1 LPKEVRLGFVG
12 AGGIA
17 GFHLQNLKEVPEAKV
32 VAFADP
38 NLDAAKKRAQEVGL
52 PVREGETVFA
62 DWQAML
68 ERVEMEGVLILS
80 PHAYHFEQILAA
92 LKRGLAVLCEK
103 PMVITSEQ
111 ARKVIAAAKEA
122 GKPVVVSYQR
132 RFQSA
137 FRFIREQVRKGVL
150 GEITFVEA
158 TIAQDW
164 QQLTS
169 GTWRQVPELSGG
181 GMLMDSGSHM
191 VDFVLW
197 AMPSPPMKVMAV
209 MNRCGTPV
217 DINAVVSLQFEGE
230 AIGVLVAMGNFT
242 HFEERYTFVG
252 TEGMMRLE
260 QGQVVW
266 EQWGKERK
274 VVEATEMPLSS
285 TPDRH
290 FVDVVLG
297 RAENESPPQDALKVV
312 ALTEAAYHAAATGQ
326 ARTIVL

>member
-62 DWQAML
+62 DWQTML

-80 PHAYHFEQILAA
+80 PHAHHFEQILAA

-164 QQLTS
+164 QQLTRWHLATS
-169 GTWRQVPELSGG
+169 ARTEWRRDADGFGQPHGG
-181 GMLMDSGSHM
+181 L
-191 VDFVLW
+191 
-197 AMPSPPMKVMAV
+197 
-209 MNRCGTPV
+209 R
-217 DINAVVSLQFEGE
+217 
-230 AIGVLVAMGNFT
+230 
-242 HFEERYTFVG
+242 FVG
-252 TEGMMRLE
+252 DAVPADEGDGSDE
-260 QGQVVW
+260 
-266 EQWGKERK
+266 
-274 VVEATEMPLSS
+274 PL
-285 TPDRH
+285 R
-290 FVDVVLG
+290 
-297 RAENESPPQDALKVV
+297 DACGHQRGSQPSV
-312 ALTEAAYHAAATGQ
+312 
-326 ARTIVL
+326 

>member
-1 LPKEVRLGFVG
+1 MPKEVRLGFIG

-38 NLDAAKKRAQEVGL
+38 NLDAAKKRAQEAGL
-52 PVREGETVFA
+52 PVREGETVFT

-68 ERVEMEGVLILS
+68 ERVEMEGVVILS

-111 ARKVIAAAKEA
+111 ARKVIAAAKER

-137 FRFIREQVRKGVL
+137 FRFIREQVRKGAL

-164 QQLTS
+164 QQLTD

-197 AMPSPPMKVMAV
+197 TMPSKPTMVTAV
-209 MNRCGTPV
+209 VNRCGTSV
-217 DINAVVSLQFEGE
+217 DINAVVGVQFEGE
-230 AIGVLVAMGNFT
+230 GIGVLVAMGNFT
-242 HFEERYTFVG
+242 HFAERYIFVG
-252 TEGMMRLE
+252 AEGAIWLAD
-260 QGQVVW
+260 GQVVW
-266 EQWGKERK
+266 EVAGKGRRVIEPS
-274 VVEATEMPLSS
+274 EMPAPS

-290 FVDVVLG
+290 FLEVVLG
-297 RAENESPPQDALKVV
+297 RAENESPPEDALKVV
-312 ALTEAAYHAAATGQ
+312 ALTEAAYQAASMGQ
-326 ARTIVL
+326 ARNIVL

>member
-1 LPKEVRLGFVG
+1 MPKKVRLGFIG

-17 GFHLQNLKEVPEAKV
+17 GFHLQNLREVPEAKV

-38 NLDAAKKRAQEVGL
+38 NLDAAKKWAQEIGL
-52 PVREGETVFA
+52 PVREGKTVFT
-62 DWQAML
+62 DWQGML
-68 ERVEMEGVLILS
+68 ERVEMEGVVILS

-111 ARKVIAAAKEA
+111 ARKVIAATKEA

-137 FRFIREQVRKGVL
+137 FRFIREQVRKGAL

-164 QQLTS
+164 QQLAE

-191 VDFVLW
+191 VDFTLW
-197 AMPSPPMKVMAV
+197 TMPTSPIAV
-209 MNRCGTPV
+209 TATINHCGAPV
-217 DINAVVSLQFEGE
+217 DINAVVGVRFDNE
-230 AIGVLVAMGNFT
+230 AIGALTAIGNFT
-242 HFEERYTFVG
+242 HFDERYTFVG
-252 TEGMMRLE
+252 TDGAMWL
-260 QGQVVW
+260 QGGQVTW
-266 EQWGKERK
+266 EDVRK
-274 VVEATEMPLSS
+274 GRRVIEPSAMPPSS

-297 RAENESPPQDALKVV
+297 RAENESPPEDALKVV
-312 ALTEAAYHAAATGQ
+312 ALTEAAYQAAAMGQ
-326 ARTIVL
+326 ARNIVL